1 MKSRWNDAD
10 AKHAI
15 ETWGKHFGE
24 TLALRTYTSRLL
36 GAESAL
42 VLHGGGNTS
51 AKGMGKTIVGEEVD
65 VLFIK
70 GSGWDLATIEP
81 QGHPAVRLDPLRRLR
96 ALDDLS
102 DEAMV
107 NEQRIALLD
116 AAAPN
121 PSIECLLHAFLP
133 HAFVDHT
140 HADAVLA
147 LADQPEAEAICRDVY
162 GDGLVFVPYV
172 KPGFLLAK
180 ACARAFDEERE
191 RADVVVLQQ
200 HGIFTFGPDARTSYE
215 RMIAAVTKAEALV
228 EKKRGRV
235 SLSGSSV
242 AGRREDEHASALR
255 RRLSPILRGVL
266 ERAGGPSILDWDES
280 SSARDFVDDEASSKL
295 SQIGPATPDHVIRT
309 KPWPM
314 LAPRLDLASSD
325 DAIRAAL
332 EAAAQR
338 FADAYC
344 KYVSEGIAARGPR
357 KELDFAPRV
366 VLVPGVGVVGAGKTK
381 KDAAIAREIYAHTIE
396 VVRAA
401 TAIGAYRPVAP
412 IDLFDLEYWPLE
424 QAKLGKGVRRPLEGK
439 VALVTGAASGI
450 GRATV
455 AALISSGA
463 HVAAVDRDDETLKE
477 ASAALAKSGPIVA
490 LPACDV
496 SDDSAVQRAIE
507 ACVDAFGG
515 LDVVVSNAGTAPQGL
530 LHDDE
535 GARALDAS
543 MAINFASHQH
553 VARAASRVML
563 AQKTGGALLF
573 NASKAAFNPGPA
585 FGPYAVA
592 KAATIALMRQYA
604 IDLGPHGIRSN
615 AINADRIRTALFG
628 DGVLEA
634 RAKARGLDPDEYFRA
649 NLLHREVTAEDVANA
664 FVWLATAPSTT
675 GCVITVDGGNAA
687 AFPR

>member
-1 MKSRWNDAD
+1 MQSRWSDAD
-10 AKHAI
+10 AARAI
-15 ETWGKHFGE
+15 DTWGKKFGE
-24 TLALRTYTSRLL
+24 TLALRTYTARLL

-51 AKGMGKTIVGEEVD
+51 AKGRAKTILGEDLD

-81 QGHPAVRLDPLRRLR
+81 PGHPAVRLDPLRKLR

-116 AAAPN
+116 ASAPN

-133 HAFVDHT
+133 FPFVDHT

-147 LADQPEAEAICRDVY
+147 IADQPNALEICREVY

-172 KPGFLLAK
+172 KPGFLLAQ
-180 ACARAFDEERE
+180 ACAKAFEQNRE
-191 RADVVVLQQ
+191 RADVIVLQQ

-215 RMIAAVTKAEALV
+215 RMIDAVTRAERHV
-228 EKKRGRV
+228 SERRPRV
-235 SLSGSSV
+235 ATSS
-242 AGRREDEHASALR
+242 ASISRDSNALR
-255 RRLSPILRGVL
+255 RRVAPILRGVL
-266 ERAGGPSILDWDES
+266 ERAGGPSVLDWDES
-280 SSARDFVDDEASSKL
+280 PSARAFVDDESSSKL

-314 LAPRLDLASSD
+314 VVPHLDPHAPDA
-325 DAIRAAL
+325 AIRAAM
-332 EAAAQR
+332 EHACAR
-338 FADAYC
+338 FSETY
-344 KYVSEGIAARGPR
+344 KNYVNEGVAARGPR
-357 KELDFAPRV
+357 KQLDSAPRV
-366 VLVPGVGVVGAGKTK
+366 TLVPGVGVVGAGKTK
-381 KDAAIAREIYAHTIE
+381 KDASIAREIYGHTID

-401 TAIGAYRPVAP
+401 TSIGSYRPVAP
-412 IDLFDLEYWPLE
+412 LDLFDLEYWPLE
-424 QAKLGKGVRRPLEGK
+424 QAKLGREQKKPLDGK
-439 VALVTGAASGI
+439 IALVTGGASGI

-455 AALISSGA
+455 VALLGVGA
-463 HVAAVDRDDETLKE
+463 HVVVADRDEESLDETRIDLSKSAGARVRTVRCDVADEASVQSAVD
-477 ASAALAKSGPIVA
+477 
-490 LPACDV
+490 AC
-496 SDDSAVQRAIE
+496 I
-507 ACVDAFGG
+507 DAFGG

-530 LHDDE
+530 LHDDD
-535 GARALDAS
+535 GAHALEAS
-543 MAINFASHQH
+543 MQINFESHQL

-563 AQKTGGALLF
+563 AQATGGSLLF
-573 NASKAAFNPGPA
+573 NASKAAFNPGPS

-592 KAATIALMRQYA
+592 KAATVALMRQYA
-604 IDLGPHGIRSN
+604 IDLGAHGVRSN
-615 AINADRIRTALFG
+615 AVNADRIRTRLFG

-634 RAKARGLDPDEYFRA
+634 RAKARGLEPDAYFRA
-649 NLLHREVTAEDVANA
+649 NLLSREVAAEDVANA